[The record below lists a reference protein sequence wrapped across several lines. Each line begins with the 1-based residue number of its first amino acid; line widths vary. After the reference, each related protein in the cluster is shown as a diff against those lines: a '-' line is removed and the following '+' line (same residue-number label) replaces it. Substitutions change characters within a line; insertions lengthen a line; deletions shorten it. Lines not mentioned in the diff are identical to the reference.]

1 MIKSKR
7 KALFVFLA
15 PAVICFVLMFLYP
28 VLVTIGMSF
37 CKLDSIATP
46 MSKWEFVGFENFKT
60 LFGTRI
66 FLVSLKNIAL
76 IWLIGG
82 IFSLFFATLFAVILT
97 SGVKLKG
104 FWRSVIYLP
113 NVISGVAMGTM
124 WVQYVYSSKFGLL
137 KSIFSALGLQ
147 SLAKIQWT
155 SPKHIFISMTIAFAF
170 GVVGYFMLML
180 IAGIERIPGSYHES
194 AMLDGAGVFRRFF
207 SITLPLLKDV
217 IKSVLTLWTVTVVG
231 FFIWTQVFTPYDMS
245 EGTVTPMVYMYRL
258 VFGGGQGQVTLN
270 IGAGAAIGV
279 LLALIVVGVF
289 TAINLCL
296 KDSKLEF

>member
-1 MIKSKR
+1 MAKSRR
-7 KALFVFLA
+7 KALFIFLA
-15 PAVICFVLMFLYP
+15 PAIICFTLMFLYP
-28 VLVTIGMSF
+28 VIVTVGMSV
-37 CKLDSIATP
+37 CKLDSIAAP
-46 MSKWEFVGFENFKT
+46 MSTWEFVGFENFKT
-60 LFGTRI
+60 LFTTRI
-66 FLVSLKNIAL
+66 FMISLKNIAL
-76 IWLIGG
+76 IWLYGG
-82 IFSLFFATLFAVILT
+82 IFSLFFAILFAVILT

-137 KSIFSALGLQ
+137 KNVFSALGLEH
-147 SLAKIQWT
+147 LAKIQWT
-155 SPKHIFISMTIAFAF
+155 SPKHIFMSMTIAFAF

-180 IAGIERIPGSYHES
+180 IAGIERIPHSYHES

-289 TAINLCL
+289 AVINICL
-296 KDSKLEF
+296 KDSKMEF

>member
-1 MIKSKR
+1 MAKSKR
-7 KALFVFLA
+7 KALLVFLA
-15 PAVICFVLMFLYP
+15 PAVICFSLMFLYP
-28 VLVTIGMSF
+28 VIVTVGMSL
-37 CKLDSIATP
+37 CRLDSIASPVST
-46 MSKWEFVGFENFKT
+46 WEFIGLENFKT
-60 LFGTRI
+60 LFSTRI

-76 IWLIGG
+76 IWLYGG
-82 IFSLFFATLFAVILT
+82 IFSLFFAMLFAVILT

-124 WVQYVYSSKFGLL
+124 WVQYVYSAKFGLL
-137 KSIFSALGLQ
+137 KSVFSALGLEG
-147 SLAKIQWT
+147 LAKVQWT
-155 SPKHIFISMTIAFAF
+155 GPQHIFMSMTIAFAF
-170 GVVGYFMLML
+170 GIVGYFMLML
-180 IAGIERIPGSYHES
+180 IAGIERIPMSYHES
-194 AMLDGAGVFRRFF
+194 AMLDGAGVLRRFF
-207 SITLPLLKDV
+207 CITLPLLRDV

-231 FFIWTQVFTPYDMS
+231 FFVWTQVFTPYDMS

-258 VFGGGQGQVTLN
+258 VFGGGQGQVTLD

-296 KDSKLEF
+296 RDSKLEF

>member
-1 MIKSKR
+1 MAKSKR

-15 PAVICFVLMFLYP
+15 PAIICFSLMFLYP

-37 CKLDSIATP
+37 CKLDSIAAPVSTW
-46 MSKWEFVGFENFKT
+46 KFVGLENFKT
-60 LFGTRI
+60 LFSTRI
-66 FLVSLKNIAL
+66 FMVSLKNIAL
-76 IWLIGG
+76 IWLFGG

-137 KSIFSALGLQ
+137 KNVFSALGLQ

-155 SPKHIFISMTIAFAF
+155 SPKHIFMSMTIAFAF

-180 IAGIERIPGSYHES
+180 IAGIERIPTSYHES

-207 SITLPLLKDV
+207 CITLPLLKDV

-231 FFIWTQVFTPYDMS
+231 FFIWTQVFTPFDMS

-289 TAINLCL
+289 AAINICL

>member
-1 MIKSKR
+1 MTKDKR
-7 KALFVFLA
+7 KALLIFLG
-15 PAVICFVLMFLYP
+15 PAVICFTLMFLYP
-28 VLVTIGMSF
+28 VLVTVGMSF
-37 CKLDSIATP
+37 CKLDSIAAP
-46 MSKWEFVGFENFKT
+46 FSSWKFIGLENFKT
-60 LFGTRI
+60 LFQTRI
-66 FLVSLKNIAL
+66 FRVALKNIAL
-76 IWLIGG
+76 IWLYGG
-82 IFSLFFATLFAVILT
+82 IFSLCFAMLFAVILT

-104 FWRSVIYLP
+104 FWRSIIYLP

-137 KSIFSALGLQ
+137 KSFFSALGLEK
-147 SLAKIQWT
+147 LAKIQWT
-155 SPKHIFISMTIAFAF
+155 SPQHIFMSMTIAFAF

-180 IAGIERIPGSYHES
+180 IAGIERIPVSYHES
-194 AMLDGAGVFRRFF
+194 AMLDGAGVVRRFF
-207 SITLPLLKDV
+207 NITLPLLKDV
-217 IKSVLTLWTVTVVG
+217 IKSVITLWTVTVVG

-289 TAINLCL
+289 TVINICM
-296 KDSKLEF
+296 KDSKMEF

>member
-1 MIKSKR
+1 MAKSKR
-7 KALFVFLA
+7 KALLIFLA
-15 PAVICFVLMFLYP
+15 PAVICFTLMFLYP
-28 VLVTIGMSF
+28 VIVTVGMSL
-37 CKLDSIATP
+37 CRLDSIAAPVST
-46 MSKWEFVGFENFKT
+46 WEFVGLNNFKT
-60 LFGTRI
+60 LFNTRI

-76 IWLIGG
+76 IWLYGG
-82 IFSLFFATLFAVILT
+82 ILSLFFATLFAVILT

-137 KSIFSALGLQ
+137 KTVFSSLGLEK
-147 SLAKIQWT
+147 LAKVQWT
-155 SPKHIFISMTIAFAF
+155 GPQHIFMSMTIAFAF
-170 GVVGYFMLML
+170 GIVGYFMLML
-180 IAGIERIPGSYHES
+180 IAGIERIPQSYHES
-194 AMLDGAGVFRRFF
+194 AMLDGAGVVRRFF
-207 SITLPLLKDV
+207 CITLPLLRDV

-231 FFIWTQVFTPYDMS
+231 FFVWTQVFTPYDMS

-258 VFGGGQGQVTLN
+258 VFGGGQGQVTLD

-296 KDSKLEF
+296 RDSKLEF

>member
-1 MIKSKR
+1 MTKDKR
-7 KALFVFLA
+7 KALLIFLG
-15 PAVICFVLMFLYP
+15 PAVICFTLMFLYP
-28 VLVTIGMSF
+28 VIVTVGMSF
-37 CKLDSIATP
+37 CKLDSIAAPISTW
-46 MSKWEFVGFENFKT
+46 KFVGFENFKT
-60 LFGTRI
+60 LFNTRI
-66 FLVSLKNIAL
+66 FLISLKNIAL
-76 IWLIGG
+76 IWLYGG
-82 IFSLFFATLFAVILT
+82 IFSLFFAMLFAVILT

-137 KSIFSALGLQ
+137 KSFFSALGLEK
-147 SLAKIQWT
+147 LAKIQWT
-155 SPKHIFISMTIAFAF
+155 SPQHIFMSMTIAFAF

-180 IAGIERIPGSYHES
+180 IAGIERIPMSYHES
-194 AMLDGAGVFRRFF
+194 AMLDGAGIIRRFF
-207 SITLPLLKDV
+207 NITLPLLKDV

-279 LLALIVVGVF
+279 LLAVIVVGVF
-289 TAINLCL
+289 TAINVCM
-296 KDSKLEF
+296 KDSKMEF

>member
-1 MIKSKR
+1 MVKSRR

-15 PAVICFVLMFLYP
+15 PAVICFSLMFLYP
-28 VLVTIGMSF
+28 VLVTIGMSL
-37 CKLDSIATP
+37 CSLDSIAAPVSTW
-46 MSKWEFVGFENFKT
+46 KFVGLENFRT
-60 LFGTRI
+60 LFSTRI
-66 FLVSLKNIAL
+66 FMVSLKNISL
-76 IWLIGG
+76 IWLFGG

-137 KSIFSALGLQ
+137 KNVFTALGLER
-147 SLAKIQWT
+147 LAKIQWT
-155 SPKHIFISMTIAFAF
+155 DPRHIFMSMTIAFAF

-180 IAGIERIPGSYHES
+180 IAGIERIPASYHES

-207 SITLPLLKDV
+207 CITLPLLKDV

-231 FFIWTQVFTPYDMS
+231 FFIWTQVFTPYDMA

-289 TAINLCL
+289 SAINICL